1 MTFKLTKDEAIRA
14 NLKTSYKLASG
25 FRNMESIILKTTTLS
40 DITAFFMIYL
50 QTTSALRTLLPLSL

>member
-1 MTFKLTKDEAIRA
+1 MTFKLTKNEAIRA

-25 FRNMESIILKTTTLS
+25 FWNMESIILKTTTLS

-50 QTTSALRTLLPLSL
+50 QSTSALRTKLTC